1 MKFSTSVSLIN
12 RNTGHKSIHNDM
24 GKVKVDKSNNKT
36 LTNFPWVLYPNG
48 NPQNKKVWVPSECY
62 VMTYL
67 HVSHFIT
74 GERMQSVLCVDTH
87 HFSCK
92 EKLLVCARSNVT
104 AEKFANKTSKIPLL
118 TPLLRH
124 KAGQE
129 GRGEI
134 LLENSFM
141 R

>member
-1 MKFSTSVSLIN
+1 M
-12 RNTGHKSIHNDM
+12 
-24 GKVKVDKSNNKT
+24 
-36 LTNFPWVLYPNG
+36 
-48 NPQNKKVWVPSECY
+48 
-62 VMTYL
+62 
-67 HVSHFIT
+67 
-74 GERMQSVLCVDTH
+74 
-87 HFSCK
+87 
-92 EKLLVCARSNVT
+92 CARSNVT

>member
-1 MKFSTSVSLIN
+1 
-12 RNTGHKSIHNDM
+12 M
-24 GKVKVDKSNNKT
+24 GPLRMLCDDLFT
-36 LTNFPWVLYPNG
+36 
-48 NPQNKKVWVPSECY
+48 CIA
-62 VMTYL
+62 L
-67 HVSHFIT
+67 HHRES
-74 GERMQSVLCVDTH
+74 MQSVLCVDTH
-87 HFSCK
+87 HLSCK

-104 AEKFANKTSKIPLL
+104 AEKFANKTLKIPLL